1 MAYDT
6 QMRDKA
12 PTDEEL
18 FMQDMQSGSP
28 WGVYEPTDADLE
40 AMSQDDLAY
49 RTAHNVPAA

>member
-6 QMRDKA
+6 QMRAKA

-40 AMSQDDLAY
+40 AMYQDDLAY
-49 RTAHNVPAA
+49 RAAHNVPAA